1 MASRQSQLH
10 SYQFATQ
17 RTVSALVTRDP
28 DPAQP
33 PFRRVGGSVFAS
45 LMVAILALGAVG
57 IYGLI
62 VSGGNTTWRA
72 EGAVVVERESGAKFV
87 YINGQQLQEPYI
99 KPDRRDHEPPRT
111 WSKIPKGYYFFMGDN
126 RSASCDSRVW
136 GPVPRANLIGEVFF
150 VYWPPTRIGFR

>member
-1 MASRQSQLH
+1 MGGGAGCMGGGPGWRSAGPHGGLLASRQSQLH

-72 EGAVVVERESGAKFV
+72 DGAVVVEREQGATLDYLNGELHPLLNYASALLASGSTDLKQ
-87 YINGQQLQEPYI
+87 I
-99 KPDRRDHEPPRT
+99 
-111 WSKIPKGYYFFMGDN
+111 
-126 RSASCDSRVW
+126 
-136 GPVPRANLIGEVFF
+136 
-150 VYWPPTRIGFR
+150 